1 MHATDSLESAI
12 GAALF
17 LNTPLAIA
25 QWHVHLYTAAPTDDG
40 LGGTEAAGASYTP
53 VRCDPGAERWTKDA
67 AQTNGATLYRNAAP
81 IQFPTATTPWGT
93 MTTVVLKDQDN
104 VTRLIVPLAT
114 SKPVAQGDVPV
125 FLAGELEIH
134 IG

>member
-1 MHATDSLESAI
+1 MNASDSLEASI

-25 QWHVHLYTAAPTDDG
+25 QWQVHLYTAAPSDDG
-40 LGGTEAAGASYTP
+40 LGGTEVAAASYAP
-53 VRCDPGAERWTKDA
+53 VRCDPGAARWVKDA
-67 AQTNGATLYRNAAP
+67 AQTTGSTVYRNLAP
-81 IQFPTATTPWGT
+81 IQYPTAATPWGT
-93 MTTVVLKDQDN
+93 VNTVVLKDQDGAI
-104 VTRLIVPLAT
+104 RLIVPLAT
-114 SKPVAQGDVPV
+114 AKPIAQGDVPV